1 MDEPTGHAAPEGD
14 RRRKNLEQ
22 WRHARIDRFIRRQ
35 WQVRDWINFGD
46 VADFCARETGSITP
60 DEEKRARAYDE
71 LADALIKGEFD
82 RDDRSR
88 VLYLHPSS
96 KKARMTWEWFSDVFR
111 FNIDGNRGQSEFLPY
126 CWAPRAMME
135 RFFEKRRLPTS
146 PAFFA
151 PRPGAREPATRK
163 SCPKNARS
171 APPHKLGKNE
181 RKRLAVDAA
190 IKELGV
196 DVFADMTQKARRQA
210 VEQRAGPKLGGLTV
224 SDRYVSERLT
234 VAKAEREERS

>member
-1 MDEPTGHAAPEGD
+1 MDRPKGHAAPEGD

-35 WQVRDWINFGD
+35 WQVRDWINFAE
-46 VADFCARETGSITP
+46 VADFCAREAGSIAP
-60 DEEKRARAYDE
+60 DEGKRTRAYEE
-71 LADALIKGEFD
+71 LADAIIKGEFD
-82 RDDRSR
+82 KDGRSR
-88 VLYLHPSS
+88 VFFLHPSS
-96 KKARMTWEWFSDVFR
+96 TKVRMTWETLADVIQ
-111 FNIDGNRGQSEFLPY
+111 FNLDGDLGRERLAH

-135 RFFEKRRLPTS
+135 RFFEKRRLPRS
-146 PAFFA
+146 PALFA
-151 PRPGAREPATRK
+151 PRPSALEPATRQ
-163 SCPKNARS
+163 SSPKNARS

-181 RKRLAVDAA
+181 RKRLAVDAT
-190 IKELGV
+190 IQELGV

-210 VEQRAGPKLGGLTV
+210 VEQRAGPKLGGLTI